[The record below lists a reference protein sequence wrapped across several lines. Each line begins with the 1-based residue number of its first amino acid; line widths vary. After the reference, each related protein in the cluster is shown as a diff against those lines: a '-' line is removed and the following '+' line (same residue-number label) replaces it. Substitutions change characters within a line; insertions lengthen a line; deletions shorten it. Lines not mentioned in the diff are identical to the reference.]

1 MIKNIVIFCVLFC
14 SFCLNACNFTKST
27 ELKHKVKDTLKV
39 NYDTATF
46 AAGCFW
52 CVDAIFAELKG
63 VVKVTT
69 GCTGGI
75 IQNPTYEQVCSGKT
89 GHAEAVQIIF
99 DTTLIS
105 YIDLLEIFW
114 QTHDPTTLNKQGA
127 DEGTQYRS
135 AVFYHNELQ
144 KKSAIDFKNELN
156 ENKIF
161 NNPIVTE
168 IVEAAKFYNA
178 EDYHQN
184 YYSQNYSKPYCSY
197 VIKPKLDKFRKQF
210 KNKLK

>member
-1 MIKNIVIFCVLFC
+1 MIKNIAIFCVLFGN
-14 SFCLNACNFTKST
+14 FYLNACNFTKST
-27 ELKHKVKDTLKV
+27 ELKNKVKDTLIV
-39 NYDTATF
+39 NYDTTTF

-52 CVDAIFAELKG
+52 CVEAIFAELKG
-63 VVKVTT
+63 VIKVTS
-69 GCTGGI
+69 GYTGGI

-105 YIDLLEIFW
+105 FIDLLEIFW

-144 KKSAIDFKNELN
+144 KKSAIEFKNKLN

-161 NNPIVTE
+161 YNPIVTE
-168 IVEAAKFYNA
+168 ILEASKFFNA

-184 YYSQNYSKPYCSY
+184 YYSQNNSKPYCSY
-197 VIKPKLDKFRKQF
+197 VIKPKIDKFRKQF